1 MNPYLRLT
9 DVVTAMTDAQ
19 CIIVVGTK
27 ALLVEA
33 HVLNRLP
40 LGVREVW
47 PTLVDSLGADD
58 DGDSVTTFVAGPG
71 VTRWVAVALPDQVS
85 RHNCAARPHAISAQ
99 IKKHVNKAKKTAI
112 LLSLESVDH
121 GEASTFAIARALPIF
136 RVRSGPP
143 QELRTVDVAW
153 LNADV
158 SLQTHAYVTAVTQGI
173 RYAANL
179 VDRPTDSL
187 NTDQFVEE
195 ALTVAESVGAKAT
208 TIQGRAL
215 LDQGFGGLWG
225 VGRAA
230 IHPPALVVLSHE
242 PQPGASSVV
251 WVGKGIVYDTGG
263 LSIKTKT
270 GMVGMK
276 GDMAG
281 AAAVLAAFATA
292 VRTGYAGNLYA
303 VLCIAENAIGPDATR
318 PDDILTLYSGKTVE
332 INNTDA
338 EGRLVLGDGVAYATR
353 HLSPTLIVDLATLTG
368 AQLMATGKRMAAI
381 MSNDSEWESA
391 CVRAGKKSGDLTFPI
406 PYCPEFFRR
415 EFRSPV
421 ADMRNSVKDR
431 MNAQSSCAGQFI
443 AEHLVSYSGVF
454 IHVDMAGPASDDDR
468 GTGYGVALLNEMLR
482 VG

>member
-9 DVVTAMTDAQ
+9 DAATALDYAQ
-19 CIIVVGTK
+19 CVIIVGTK
-27 ALLVEA
+27 SLLMAA
-33 HVLNRLP
+33 HVQNLLP
-40 LGVREVW
+40 GGVRDVW
-47 PTLVDSLGADD
+47 PTVVDSLGVDD
-58 DGDSVTTFVAGPG
+58 DGDSSTTFVSGTS
-71 VTRWVAVALPDQVS
+71 VVRWVAVALPEQVS
-85 RHNCAARPHAISAQ
+85 RHNCPARPHAISTQ
-99 IKKHVNKAKKTAI
+99 IKKHANKAKKTAI
-112 LLSLESVDH
+112 LLSLESPEH
-121 GEASTFAIARALPIF
+121 GEASVFAIARALPTF
-136 RVRSGPP
+136 RNRSGPP
-143 QELRTVDVAW
+143 PESRTVDVAW
-153 LNADV
+153 INAEFDAK
-158 SLQTHAYVTAVTQGI
+158 THTYVTAVAQGI

-187 NTDQFVEE
+187 NSEVFVEE
-195 ALTVAESVGAKAT
+195 ALTVAESVGATAT
-208 TIQGRAL
+208 AICGPKLA
-215 LDQGFGGLWG
+215 DNGFGGLWG

-230 IHPPALVVLSHE
+230 TRPPALVVLSYE
-242 PQPGASSVV
+242 PQPGAPSVV

-292 VRTGYAGNLYA
+292 VRTGYRGNLHA
-303 VLCIAENAIGPDATR
+303 VLCIAENAVGPDATR

-338 EGRLVLGDGVAYATR
+338 EGRLVLGDGVAYATK
-353 HLSPTLIVDLATLTG
+353 HLSPTLVVDLATLTG
-368 AQLMATGKRMAAI
+368 AQLMATGKRMAAV
-381 MSNDSEWESA
+381 MSNDPSWESA
-391 CVRAGKKSGDLTFPI
+391 CVRAGRVSGDLTFPI

-443 AEHLVSYSGVF
+443 AEHLVNYSGAF
-454 IHVDMAGPASDDDR
+454 LHVDMAGPASDDDR